1 MSAGLSLF
9 GQLRPSAPV
18 LPSTRRAV
26 LGVGIRPSDAG
37 FRLVVLVVHDCDG
50 THDHVVARVVADL
63 AATRA
68 DAECASRDLP
78 FLPSLF

>member
-1 MSAGLSLF
+1 MTAPSLF
-9 GQLRPSAPV
+9 GQLRPSPPV
-18 LPSTRRAV
+18 PPSTRRAV
-26 LGVGIRPSDAG
+26 LGVGIRPSDLG
-37 FRLVVLVVHDCDG
+37 YSLVVLVVHDCDG

-63 AATRA
+63 ATTRA